1 MSVVV
6 SAILLPSQLWKN
18 PQLTLSLMDNQFPG
32 KVLNMLL
39 GGLNK
44 GLRLIFQVQNNV
56 IMRNYACQKPA

>member
-6 SAILLPSQLWKN
+6 SAILLPSQLWNN
-18 PQLTLSLMDNQFPG
+18 PQLTLNLMNNQFPG

-44 GLRLIFQVQNNV
+44 GLRLILQVQNNV